1 MGNISNAERAR
12 RAAAL
17 PESEQDAQAEAD
29 AAEQVTEQEPVTDQE
44 AAAPETESAEVAAEP
59 APEPDLTGL
68 IKVSKNGEVLHVHP
82 SALQQHKQL
91 GWLEI

>member
-29 AAEQVTEQEPVTDQE
+29 LSEQVTEQEPAPAAAE
-44 AAAPETESAEVAAEP
+44 AAALPLAA
-59 APEPDLTGL
+59 PDLTGL
-68 IKVSKNGEVLHVHP
+68 IKVTKNGEALHVHP
-82 SALQQHKQL
+82 CALQQHKQL
-91 GWLEI
+91 GWLEA